1 MYSHN
6 QSRQEFLLGTV
17 EEANLRAR
25 RDEMLGAHG
34 SPSPDQPGD
43 APDLV

>member
-1 MYSHN
+1 MYSH

-17 EEANLRAR
+17 AEADLRAR

-34 SPSPDQPGD
+34 SPSPDQPED
-43 APDLV
+43 APDLL